1 MLRRYLKEYLLLCY
15 SQNRR
20 KCVLKGG
27 DLVSELNL
35 MTGKY
40 NMDMMKSNY
49 EDFIVKKQNLKAD
62 GIETGDEKVFDAT
75 TVNDDKLTLAGR
87 TKTNYLEMAIGDR
100 EKELEKLGLSEN
112 EDGKVFMKNIGAG
125 NIFEEGKEDELA
137 QDEIRIDEEK
147 DDEHSMGEEC
157 ETCANRKYQ
166 DGSDEMVS
174 FKSATHI
181 SPEAAATAVRAHE
194 GEHVS
199 NAYDKAAKNDG
210 EVVNASVAIH
220 TSVCPECGRTYVSGG
235 TTTTTIRYNK
245 DNYAQNSKSKDA
257 TVVPGKDVDA
267 LA

>member
-1 MLRRYLKEYLLLCY
+1 M
-15 SQNRR
+15 
-20 KCVLKGG
+20 
-27 DLVSELNL
+27 SELNL

-62 GIETGDEKVFDAT
+62 GIETGDEKVSEAT
-75 TVNDDKLTLAGR
+75 NVSGDKLTLAGR
-87 TKTNYLEMAIGDR
+87 TKTNYLEMAIGDK
-100 EKELEKLGLSEN
+100 EKELEKLGLTEN
-112 EDGKVFMKNIGAG
+112 EDGKVFMKKISAENIL
-125 NIFEEGKEDELA
+125 EEAKEDDML
-137 QDEIRIDEEK
+137 QDEETKIEEK

-194 GEHVS
+194 GEHVT

-210 EVVNASVAIH
+210 EVLNASVAIH

-245 DNYAQNSKSKDA
+245 DSYAQNSKSQDA
-257 TVVPGKDVDA
+257 SVVPGKDVDA
-267 LA
+267 LV

>member
-1 MLRRYLKEYLLLCY
+1 M
-15 SQNRR
+15 SN
-20 KCVLKGG
+20 
-27 DLVSELNL
+27 LNL
-35 MTGKY
+35 LPGNY
-40 NMDMMKSNY
+40 NVNISNQNY
-49 EDFIVKKQNLKAD
+49 EGISTKAQNSVSVS
-62 GIETGDEKVFDAT
+62 DE
-75 TVNDDKLTLAGR
+75 KLTLAGQ
-87 TKTNYLEMAIGDR
+87 TKTDYLKLAVGER
-100 EKELEKLGLSEN
+100 EKQLEKLGLLEN
-112 EDGKVFMKNIGAG
+112 EDGKVLLK
-125 NIFEEGKEDELA
+125 GKLGVD
-137 QDEIRIDEEK
+137 DEEK
-147 DDEHSMGEEC
+147 ITVEEEEDSNQLDGEC

-181 SPEAAATAVRAHE
+181 SPDAAATAVRAHE

-245 DNYAQNSKSKDA
+245 DNYAKNAEIQDA

-267 LA
+267 LV

>member
-62 GIETGDEKVFDAT
+62 SIETGDEKVFDAT
-75 TVNDDKLTLAGR
+75 KVNDDKLTLAGR

-137 QDEIRIDEEK
+137 QDEMRIDEEK

>member
-1 MLRRYLKEYLLLCY
+1 MSNEQNKGRAIALLPI
-15 SQNRR
+15 
-20 KCVLKGG
+20 
-27 DLVSELNL
+27 LVFLVIFLGS
-35 MTGKY
+35 G
-40 NMDMMKSNY
+40 
-49 EDFIVKKQNLKAD
+49 VV
-62 GIETGDEKVFDAT
+62 TGDFYAMPTIVAFLIALAVAFVQNKGLSFDEKISVIAKGVGDE
-75 TVNDDKLTLAGR
+75 KLTLAGQ
-87 TKTNYLEMAIGDR
+87 TKTDYLKLAVGER
-100 EKELEKLGLSEN
+100 EKQLEKLGLLEN
-112 EDGKVFMKNIGAG
+112 EDGKVLLKG
-125 NIFEEGKEDELA
+125 NITADDKEKITMEE
-137 QDEIRIDEEK
+137 EEK
-147 DDEHSMGEEC
+147 NSQLNGEC

-181 SPEAAATAVRAHE
+181 SPDAAATAVRAHE

-245 DNYAQNSKSKDA
+245 DNYAKNAEIQDA

-267 LA
+267 LV